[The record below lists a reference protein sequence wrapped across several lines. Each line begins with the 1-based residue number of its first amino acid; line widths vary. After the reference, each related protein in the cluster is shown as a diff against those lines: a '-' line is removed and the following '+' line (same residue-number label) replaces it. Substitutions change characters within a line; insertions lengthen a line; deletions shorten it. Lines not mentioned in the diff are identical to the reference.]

1 MKVLCWT
8 IGFLLCAAT
17 AFADGSYDLDKDMA
31 LSKAN
36 QNFRTTAAD
45 AIEKGQV
52 EQLVQVE
59 KDAAAFMDSLGYAKA
74 LLHEDEVIRVRF
86 LEKDYAFLADVDSI
100 SKYDYSPNVYDHFGD
115 VLNAYFRKMKNSG
128 ELESLLGLIPNEG
141 DRAFA
146 RIVIARCMN
155 VSRQELS
162 EMIEKSADAMT
173 NDRQLRYLVG
183 RYWHKEGFD
192 LETYACVA
200 VGVSY
205 NMMLGDVSKRLD
217 DGLGVTADLDYVR
230 DNILF
235 ELRLAVD
242 LNEYTGVESA
252 DFTGGGFGV
261 DIGATVFHT
270 DRFFLRLYA
279 GIGLGINELR
289 WDEDTFEDALSPVFG
304 AGALADVFF
313 NTTTSARVGL
323 RIRSGIRNVGA
334 GPLDI
339 SSGANFYTSL
349 SFVLLETRYKEYQF
363 KYPEAKK

>member
-1 MKVLCWT
+1 MTRILLS
-8 IGFLLCAAT
+8 ILLCVAM
-17 AFADGSYDLDKDMA
+17 AFADGGYDLDKDIA

-36 QNFRTTAAD
+36 QNFRALAAD

-52 EQLVQVE
+52 EQLTQIE
-59 KDAAAFMDSLGYAKA
+59 KDAAAFADSVGYTKP
-74 LLHEDEVIRVRF
+74 LFQDNEVIMVRF

-100 SKYDYSPNVYDHFGD
+100 SKYDYTPGTYDRFGD
-115 VLNAYFRKMKNSG
+115 ALRAYFRKQMASG
-128 ELESLLGLIPNEG
+128 ELEGLFAQVPNAS

-162 EMIEKSADAMT
+162 EMIEKYTDDLT
-173 NDRQLRYLVG
+173 NENQLRYLVQK
-183 RYWHKEGFD
+183 YWYKEGYD
-192 LETYACVA
+192 LESYACAA

-230 DNILF
+230 NNILF
-235 ELRLAVD
+235 ELRLAID
-242 LNEYTGVESA
+242 LNRYTGEEELN
-252 DFTGGGFGV
+252 FTGGGFGV
-261 DIGATVFHT
+261 DVGATVFHT

-304 AGALADVFF
+304 AGALVDMYV
-313 NTTTSARVGL
+313 NTTGSARFGL

-339 SSGANFYTSL
+339 SSGANFYTTV
-349 SFVLLETRYKEYQF
+349 SFVLLETRYKEFEY

>member
-1 MKVLCWT
+1 MTRILLS
-8 IGFLLCAAT
+8 ILLCVAM
-17 AFADGSYDLDKDMA
+17 AFADGGYDLDKDIA

-36 QNFRTTAAD
+36 LNFRALAAD
-45 AIEKGQV
+45 ALEKGQV
-52 EQLVQVE
+52 EQLAQIE
-59 KDAAAFMDSLGYAKA
+59 KDAAAFADSVGYTKP
-74 LLHEDEVIRVRF
+74 LFQDNEVILVRF
-86 LEKDYAFLADVDSI
+86 LQKDYAFIANVNSV
-100 SKYDYSPNVYDHFGD
+100 SKYESSPGNYDRFGD
-115 VLNAYFRKMKNSG
+115 ALKAYFRKRMVSG
-128 ELESLLGLIPNEG
+128 ELEGLLAPIPDAS

-162 EMIEKSADAMT
+162 EMIEKYTDDLT
-173 NDRQLRYLVG
+173 NENQLRYLVQK
-183 RYWHKEGFD
+183 YWYKEGFD
-192 LETYACVA
+192 METYACAA

-230 DNILF
+230 NNILF

-242 LNEYTGVESA
+242 LNRYTGEEELN
-252 DFTGGGFGV
+252 FTGGGFGV
-261 DIGATVFHT
+261 DVGATIFHT
-270 DRFFLRLYA
+270 DMFFLRLYA

-304 AGALADVFF
+304 AGALVDMYV
-313 NTTTSARVGL
+313 NTTGSARFGL

-339 SSGANFYTSL
+339 SSGANFYTTV
-349 SFVLLETRYKEYQF
+349 SFVLLETRYKEFEY

>member
-1 MKVLCWT
+1 MTRILLS
-8 IGFLLCAAT
+8 ILLCVAM
-17 AFADGSYDLDKDMA
+17 AFADGGYDLDKDIA

-36 QNFRTTAAD
+36 QNFRALAAE
-45 AIEKGQV
+45 ALEKGHA
-52 EQLVQVE
+52 EQLAQIE
-59 KDAAAFMDSLGYAKA
+59 NDAAAFADSVGYTKP
-74 LLHEDEVIRVRF
+74 LFQDNEVILVRF
-86 LEKDYAFLADVDSI
+86 LQKDYAFIANVDSVREF
-100 SKYDYSPNVYDHFGD
+100 DYSPSVYDHFGD
-115 VLNAYFRKMKNSG
+115 ALKAHFRKMKESG
-128 ELESLLGLIPNEG
+128 ELEKMLEQVPNSS

-162 EMIEKSADAMT
+162 EMIEKYTDDLT
-173 NDRQLRYLVG
+173 NENQLRYLVQK
-183 RYWHKEGFD
+183 YWYKEGFD
-192 LETYACVA
+192 METYACAA

-230 DNILF
+230 NNILF
-235 ELRLAVD
+235 ELRLAID
-242 LNEYTGVESA
+242 LNRYTGEEELN
-252 DFTGGGFGV
+252 FTGGGFGV
-261 DIGATVFHT
+261 DVGATVFHT

-304 AGALADVFF
+304 AGALVDMYV
-313 NTTTSARVGL
+313 NTTGSARFGL

-339 SSGANFYTSL
+339 SSGANFYTTV
-349 SFVLLETRYKEYQF
+349 SFVLLETRYKEFEY

>member
-1 MKVLCWT
+1 MTRILLS
-8 IGFLLCAAT
+8 ILLCVAM
-17 AFADGSYDLDKDMA
+17 AFADGGYDLDKDIA
-31 LSKAN
+31 LSRAN
-36 QNFRTTAAD
+36 QNFRALAAD

-52 EQLVQVE
+52 EQLTQIE
-59 KDAAAFMDSLGYAKA
+59 KDAAAFADSVGYTKP
-74 LLHEDEVIRVRF
+74 LFQDNEVIMVRF

-100 SKYDYSPNVYDHFGD
+100 SKYDYTPGTYDRFGD
-115 VLNAYFRKMKNSG
+115 ALRAYFRKQMASG
-128 ELESLLGLIPNEG
+128 ELEGLFAQVPNAS

-162 EMIEKSADAMT
+162 EMIEKYTDDLT
-173 NDRQLRYLVG
+173 NENQLRYLVQK
-183 RYWHKEGFD
+183 YWYKEGYD
-192 LETYACVA
+192 LESYACAA

-230 DNILF
+230 NNILF

-242 LNEYTGVESA
+242 LNRYTGEEELN
-252 DFTGGGFGV
+252 FTGGGFGV
-261 DIGATVFHT
+261 DVGATVFHT

-304 AGALADVFF
+304 AGALVDMYV
-313 NTTTSARVGL
+313 NTTGSARFGL

-339 SSGANFYTSL
+339 SSGANFYTTV
-349 SFVLLETRYKEYQF
+349 SFVLLETRYKEFEY

>member
-1 MKVLCWT
+1 MTCILLS
-8 IGFLLCAAT
+8 ILLCAAT
-17 AFADGSYDLDKDMA
+17 AFAADGYDLDKDMA

-36 QNFRTTAAD
+36 QNFRAMAAETL
-45 AIEKGQV
+45 EKGQL
-52 EQLVQVE
+52 EQLVQIE
-59 KDAAAFMDSLGYAKA
+59 RDAAAYADSVGYTKPMFQ
-74 LLHEDEVIRVRF
+74 DNEVIMVRF

-100 SKYDYSPNVYDHFGD
+100 SKYDYTPGTYDRFGD
-115 VLNAYFRKMKNSG
+115 ALRAYFRKQMASG
-128 ELESLLGLIPNEG
+128 ELEGLFAQVPNAS

-146 RIVIARCMN
+146 KVVIARCMN

-162 EMIEKSADAMT
+162 EMIEKYTGDLT
-173 NDRQLRYLVG
+173 NEKQLKFLVQK
-183 RYWHKEGFD
+183 YWHKEGYD
-192 LETYACVA
+192 LESYACAA

-230 DNILF
+230 NNILF
-235 ELRLAVD
+235 ELRLAID
-242 LNEYTGVESA
+242 LNRYTGEEELN
-252 DFTGGGFGV
+252 FTGGGFGV
-261 DIGATVFHT
+261 DVGATVFHT

-304 AGALADVFF
+304 AGALVDMYV
-313 NTTTSARVGL
+313 NTTGSARFGL

-339 SSGANFYTSL
+339 SSGANFYTTV
-349 SFVLLETRYKEYQF
+349 SFVLLETRYKEFEY

>member
-1 MKVLCWT
+1 MTRILLS
-8 IGFLLCAAT
+8 ILLCVAM
-17 AFADGSYDLDKDMA
+17 AFADGGYDLDKDIA

-36 QNFRTTAAD
+36 QNFRALAAE
-45 AIEKGQV
+45 ALEKGQL
-52 EQLVQVE
+52 EQLVQIE
-59 KDAAAFMDSLGYAKA
+59 RDAAAYADSVGYVKPMFQ
-74 LLHEDEVIRVRF
+74 DNEVIMVRF

-100 SKYDYSPNVYDHFGD
+100 SKYDYTPGTYDRFGD
-115 VLNAYFRKMKNSG
+115 ALRAYFRKQMASG
-128 ELESLLGLIPNEG
+128 ELEGLFAQVPNAS

-162 EMIEKSADAMT
+162 EMIEKYTDDLT
-173 NDRQLRYLVG
+173 NENQLRYLVQK
-183 RYWHKEGFD
+183 YWHKEGFD
-192 LETYACVA
+192 METYACAA

-230 DNILF
+230 NNILF
-235 ELRLAVD
+235 ELRLAID
-242 LNEYTGVESA
+242 LNRYTGEEELN
-252 DFTGGGFGV
+252 FTGGGFGV
-261 DIGATVFHT
+261 DVGATVFHT

-304 AGALADVFF
+304 AGALVDMYV
-313 NTTTSARVGL
+313 NTTGSARFGL

-339 SSGANFYTSL
+339 SSGANFYTTV
-349 SFVLLETRYKEYQF
+349 SFVLLETRYKEFEY

>member
-1 MKVLCWT
+1 MTRILLS
-8 IGFLLCAAT
+8 ILLCVAM
-17 AFADGSYDLDKDMA
+17 AFADGGYDLDKDIA

-36 QNFRTTAAD
+36 LNFRALAAD
-45 AIEKGQV
+45 ALEKGQV
-52 EQLVQVE
+52 EQLAQIE
-59 KDAAAFMDSLGYAKA
+59 KDAAAFADSVGYTKP
-74 LLHEDEVIRVRF
+74 LFQDNEVILVRF
-86 LEKDYAFLADVDSI
+86 LQKDYAFLADVDSI
-100 SKYDYSPNVYDHFGD
+100 SKYDYTPGTYDRFGD
-115 VLNAYFRKMKNSG
+115 ALKAYFRKRMVSG
-128 ELESLLGLIPNEG
+128 ELEGLLAPIPNAS

-162 EMIEKSADAMT
+162 EMIEKYTDDLT
-173 NDRQLRYLVG
+173 NENQLRYLVQK
-183 RYWHKEGFD
+183 YWYKEGFD
-192 LETYACVA
+192 METYACAA

-230 DNILF
+230 NNILF
-235 ELRLAVD
+235 ELRLAID
-242 LNEYTGVESA
+242 LNRYTGEEELN
-252 DFTGGGFGV
+252 FTGGGFGV
-261 DIGATVFHT
+261 DVGATVFHT

-304 AGALADVFF
+304 AGALVDMYV
-313 NTTTSARVGL
+313 NTTGSARFGL

-339 SSGANFYTSL
+339 SSGANFYTTV
-349 SFVLLETRYKEYQF
+349 SFVLLETRYKEFEY

>member
-1 MKVLCWT
+1 MTRILLS
-8 IGFLLCAAT
+8 ILLCVAM
-17 AFADGSYDLDKDMA
+17 AFADGGYDLDKDIA

-36 QNFRTTAAD
+36 QNFRALAAE
-45 AIEKGQV
+45 ALEKGHA
-52 EQLVQVE
+52 EQLAQIE
-59 KDAAAFMDSLGYAKA
+59 NDAATFADSVGYTKP
-74 LLHEDEVIRVRF
+74 LFQDNEVIMVRF

-100 SKYDYSPNVYDHFGD
+100 SKYDYTPGTYDRFGD
-115 VLNAYFRKMKNSG
+115 ALRAYFRKQMASS
-128 ELESLLGLIPNEG
+128 ELEGLFAQVPNAS

-162 EMIEKSADAMT
+162 EMIEKYTDDLT
-173 NDRQLRYLVG
+173 NENQLRYLVQK
-183 RYWHKEGFD
+183 YWYKEGYD
-192 LETYACVA
+192 LESYACAA

-230 DNILF
+230 NNILF

-242 LNEYTGVESA
+242 LNRYTGEEELN
-252 DFTGGGFGV
+252 FTGGGFGV
-261 DIGATVFHT
+261 DVGATVFHT

-304 AGALADVFF
+304 AGALVDMYV
-313 NTTTSARVGL
+313 NTTGSARFGL

-339 SSGANFYTSL
+339 SSGANFYTTV
-349 SFVLLETRYKEYQF
+349 SFVLLETRYKEFEY

>member
-1 MKVLCWT
+1 MTRILLS
-8 IGFLLCAAT
+8 ILLCVAM
-17 AFADGSYDLDKDMA
+17 AFADGGYDLDKDMA

-36 QNFRTTAAD
+36 QNFRAMAAETL
-45 AIEKGQV
+45 EKGQL
-52 EQLVQVE
+52 EQLVQIE
-59 KDAAAFMDSLGYAKA
+59 RDAAAYADSVGYVKPMFQ
-74 LLHEDEVIRVRF
+74 DNEVIMVRF

-100 SKYDYSPNVYDHFGD
+100 SKYDYTPGTYDRFGD
-115 VLNAYFRKMKNSG
+115 ALRAYFRKQMASG
-128 ELESLLGLIPNEG
+128 ELEGLFAQVPNAS

-146 RIVIARCMN
+146 KVVIARCMN

-162 EMIEKSADAMT
+162 EMIEKYTDDLT
-173 NDRQLRYLVG
+173 NEKQLRYLVQ
-183 RYWHKEGFD
+183 RFWHKEGYD
-192 LETYACVA
+192 LENYACAA

-230 DNILF
+230 NNILF

-242 LNEYTGVESA
+242 LNRYTGEEELN
-252 DFTGGGFGV
+252 FTGGGFGV
-261 DIGATVFHT
+261 DVGATVFHT

-304 AGALADVFF
+304 AGALVDMYV
-313 NTTTSARVGL
+313 NTTGSARFGL

-339 SSGANFYTSL
+339 SSGANFYTTV
-349 SFVLLETRYKEYQF
+349 SFVLLETRYKEFEY

>member
-1 MKVLCWT
+1 MVAEALE
-8 IGFLLCAAT
+8 
-17 AFADGSYDLDKDMA
+17 KDC
-31 LSKAN
+31 
-36 QNFRTTAAD
+36 
-45 AIEKGQV
+45 V
-52 EQLVQVE
+52 EQLVQIE
-59 KDAAAFMDSLGYAKA
+59 RDAAAFADSVGYSKD
-74 LLHEDEVIRVRF
+74 LFHDNEVILVRF
-86 LEKDYAFLADVDSI
+86 LEKDYAFIANVDSV
-100 SKYDYSPNVYDHFGD
+100 SKYESSPSNYDRFGD
-115 VLNAYFRKMKNSG
+115 ALKAYFRKRMVSG
-128 ELESLLGLIPNEG
+128 ELEGLLAPIPDAS

-162 EMIEKSADAMT
+162 EMIEKYTDDLT
-173 NDRQLRYLVG
+173 NENQLRYLVQ
-183 RYWHKEGFD
+183 RFWHKEGYD
-192 LETYACVA
+192 LESYACAA

-230 DNILF
+230 NNILF

-242 LNEYTGVESA
+242 LNRYTGEEELN
-252 DFTGGGFGV
+252 FTGGGFGV
-261 DIGATVFHT
+261 DVGATVFHT

-304 AGALADVFF
+304 AGALVDMYV
-313 NTTTSARVGL
+313 NTTGSARFGL

-339 SSGANFYTSL
+339 SSGANFYMTV
-349 SFVLLETRYKEYQF
+349 SFVLLETRYKEFEY

>member
-1 MKVLCWT
+1 MTRILLS
-8 IGFLLCAAT
+8 ILLCVAM
-17 AFADGSYDLDKDMA
+17 AFADGGYDLDKDMA

-36 QNFRTTAAD
+36 QNFRAMATETL
-45 AIEKGQV
+45 EKGQL
-52 EQLVQVE
+52 EQLVQIE
-59 KDAAAFMDSLGYAKA
+59 RDAAAYADSVGYVKPMFQ
-74 LLHEDEVIRVRF
+74 DNEVIMVRF

-100 SKYDYSPNVYDHFGD
+100 SKYDYTPGTYDRFGD
-115 VLNAYFRKMKNSG
+115 ALRAYFRKQMASG
-128 ELESLLGLIPNEG
+128 ELEGLFAQVPDAS

-146 RIVIARCMN
+146 KVVIARCMN

-162 EMIEKSADAMT
+162 EMIEKYTDDLT
-173 NDRQLRYLVG
+173 NEKQLRYLVQK
-183 RYWHKEGFD
+183 YWHKEGFD
-192 LETYACVA
+192 METYACAA

-230 DNILF
+230 NNILF
-235 ELRLAVD
+235 ELRLAID
-242 LNEYTGVESA
+242 LNRYTGEEELN
-252 DFTGGGFGV
+252 FTGGGFGV
-261 DIGATVFHT
+261 DVGATVFHT

-304 AGALADVFF
+304 AGALVDMYV
-313 NTTTSARVGL
+313 NTTGSVRFGL

-339 SSGANFYTSL
+339 SSGANFYTTV
-349 SFVLLETRYKEYQF
+349 SFVLLETRYKEFEY

>member
-1 MKVLCWT
+1 MTRILLS
-8 IGFLLCAAT
+8 ILLCVAM
-17 AFADGSYDLDKDMA
+17 AFADGGYDLDKDMA

-36 QNFRTTAAD
+36 QNFRAMAAETL
-45 AIEKGQV
+45 EKGQL
-52 EQLVQVE
+52 EQLVQIE
-59 KDAAAFMDSLGYAKA
+59 RDAAAYADSVGYVKPMFQ
-74 LLHEDEVIRVRF
+74 DNEVIMVRF

-100 SKYDYSPNVYDHFGD
+100 SKYDYTPGTYDRFGD
-115 VLNAYFRKMKNSG
+115 ALRAYFRKQMASG
-128 ELESLLGLIPNEG
+128 ELEGLFAQVPNAS

-146 RIVIARCMN
+146 KVVIARCMN

-162 EMIEKSADAMT
+162 EMIEKYTDDLT
-173 NDRQLRYLVG
+173 NEKQLRYLVQK
-183 RYWHKEGFD
+183 YWHKEGYD
-192 LETYACVA
+192 LESYACAA

-230 DNILF
+230 NNILF

-242 LNEYTGVESA
+242 LNRYTGEEELN
-252 DFTGGGFGV
+252 FTGGGFGV
-261 DIGATVFHT
+261 DVGATVFHT

-304 AGALADVFF
+304 AGALVDMYV
-313 NTTTSARVGL
+313 NTTGSARFGL

-339 SSGANFYTSL
+339 SSGANFYTTV
-349 SFVLLETRYKEYQF
+349 SFVLLETRYKEFEY

>member
-1 MKVLCWT
+1 MTRILLS
-8 IGFLLCAAT
+8 ILLCVAM
-17 AFADGSYDLDKDMA
+17 AFADGGYDLDKDIA

-36 QNFRTTAAD
+36 QNFRALAAE
-45 AIEKGQV
+45 ALEKGHA
-52 EQLVQVE
+52 EQLAQIE
-59 KDAAAFMDSLGYAKA
+59 NDAATFADSVGYTKP
-74 LLHEDEVIRVRF
+74 LFQDNEVILVRF
-86 LEKDYAFLADVDSI
+86 LQKDYAFIANVDSI
-100 SKYDYSPNVYDHFGD
+100 SKYDYTSGTYDRFGD
-115 VLNAYFRKMKNSG
+115 ALKAYFRKRMASG
-128 ELESLLGLIPNEG
+128 ELEGLFAQVPNAS

-162 EMIEKSADAMT
+162 EMIEKYTDDLT
-173 NDRQLRYLVG
+173 NENQLRYLVQK
-183 RYWHKEGFD
+183 YWYKEGYD
-192 LETYACVA
+192 LESYACAA

-230 DNILF
+230 NNILF

-242 LNEYTGVESA
+242 LNRYTGEEELN
-252 DFTGGGFGV
+252 FTGGGFGV
-261 DIGATVFHT
+261 DVGATVFHT

-289 WDEDTFEDALSPVFG
+289 WDEDAFEDALSPVFG
-304 AGALADVFF
+304 AGALVDMYV
-313 NTTTSARVGL
+313 NTTGSARFGL

-339 SSGANFYTSL
+339 SSGANFYTTV
-349 SFVLLETRYKEYQF
+349 SFVLLETRYKEFEY